1 MMTTIYILVILL
13 QIGVIIYFV
22 RRGRKQAA
30 ARKAAAAAPPPHG
43 DNSLERL
50 RNTALNVTPAQ
61 LKLAIPDSETLVYG
75 VVMDWN
81 MGGTMV
87 SLVSY
92 ITGAANMYLS
102 SGGGISGGGKNPSV
116 GETASEL
123 VTLAQSFIFR
133 AAPVTTF
140 ELPPDGCVRFF
151 LLTNHQKLAA
161 QEQLIYLDDGS
172 SPWLPLFVKA
182 NEVITEMRAVLN

>member
-1 MMTTIYILVILL
+1 MIAIYILIILL
-13 QIGVIIYFV
+13 QIGIIIYFV

-30 ARKAAAAAPPPHG
+30 ARKAAANTPLQE
-43 DNSLERL
+43 NSHQRL
-50 RNTALNVTPAQ
+50 RNIALNVTAAQ
-61 LKLAIPDSETLVYG
+61 LKLSIPDSETLVYG

-81 MGGTMV
+81 MGGIMV
-87 SLVSY
+87 SLISY
-92 ITGAANMYLS
+92 ITGAANMYMS

-116 GETASEL
+116 GEAASEL
-123 VTLAQSFIFR
+123 VTLAQTFIYR

-161 QEQLIYLDDGS
+161 QEQLTYLDDGS